1 MSSPSLF
8 SKIRC
13 FLSLDRFAVTPVRPE
28 KLFIVLAK
36 FVRLVVRTDALIVA
50 LLLTPGLL
58 FKENEI
64 VPSRFGGGNFILV
77 IALASKPKV
86 DAFELIN
93 PATNPADDSIGTEM
107 STDLLVVVELT
118 FKVYAVAT

>member
-50 LLLTPGLL
+50 LLLTLAYFLKKMKL
-58 FKENEI
+58 FHH
-64 VPSRFGGGNFILV
+64 V
-77 IALASKPKV
+77 
-86 DAFELIN
+86 
-93 PATNPADDSIGTEM
+93 
-107 STDLLVVVELT
+107 LVVEILSLL
-118 FKVYAVAT
+118 